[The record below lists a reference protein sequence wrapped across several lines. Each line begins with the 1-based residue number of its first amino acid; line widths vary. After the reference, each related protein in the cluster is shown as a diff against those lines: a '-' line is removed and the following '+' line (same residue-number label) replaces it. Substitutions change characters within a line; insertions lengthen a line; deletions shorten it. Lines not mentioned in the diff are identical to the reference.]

1 MALLHW
7 TKTTHIFK
15 CKERKWSSVNM
26 IAYRKGGGWGEEKRE
41 SDIVSEGKVEALG
54 STKTPVGLRW
64 PEG

>member
-1 MALLHW
+1 MP
-7 TKTTHIFK
+7 I
-15 CKERKWSSVNM
+15 E
-26 IAYRKGGGWGEEKRE
+26 GGRGGAEEKRE

>member
-1 MALLHW
+1 MEQW
-7 TKTTHIFK
+7 KYDMPI
-15 CKERKWSSVNM
+15 E
-26 IAYRKGGGWGEEKRE
+26 GGWGGAEEKRE